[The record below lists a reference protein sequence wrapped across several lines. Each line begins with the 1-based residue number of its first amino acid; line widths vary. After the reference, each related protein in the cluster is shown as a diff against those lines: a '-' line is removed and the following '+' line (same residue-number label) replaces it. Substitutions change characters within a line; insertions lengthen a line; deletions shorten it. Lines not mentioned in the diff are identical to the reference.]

1 MILQQQQQ
9 LNEFIIII
17 GSPYKCDNCRNVT
30 EYDHQISF
38 DLRNP
43 TISMQTTSSCSAA
56 PASASIVKFHS
67 GAIIVLPDRTKKR
80 NGNIS
85 RINNGQ
91 PCLPCK
97 PREMVQ
103 CFLTTTDDDCQGLGC
118 SSSTFRLAS
127 TRKNQFLHHF
137 KYATTAHNSRS
148 SSSQSF
154 RSSVAPYP
162 FCSDNHTPATHIIH
176 AQYQPPVTP
185 NAGNASLLVF
195 YIITLAGWIE
205 ARRVVGLEE
214 TATYNRHN
222 STERCCTET
231 RTTWQ
236 GHTSMLAAISC
247 VSACQDI

>member
-1 MILQQQQQ
+1 MFIFHVSSGFDKEESISSSFQIRHNCPQQQGHHHH
-9 LNEFIIII
+9 NR
-17 GSPYKCDNCRNVT
+17 SA
-30 EYDHQISF
+30 HQW
-38 DLRNP
+38 
-43 TISMQTTSSCSAA
+43 
-56 PASASIVKFHS
+56 
-67 GAIIVLPDRTKKR
+67 LP
-80 NGNIS
+80 
-85 RINNGQ
+85 
-91 PCLPCK
+91 
-97 PREMVQ
+97 
-103 CFLTTTDDDCQGLGC
+103 F
-118 SSSTFRLAS
+118 
-127 TRKNQFLHHF
+127 
-137 KYATTAHNSRS
+137 
-148 SSSQSF
+148 
-154 RSSVAPYP
+154 P
-162 FCSDNHTPATHIIH
+162 FFSDNHTPAAHIIH